1 MLEVISELIFEDF
14 VSLLSED
21 IMFELELNISLSP
34 IISDETFCKPE
45 VISLLFVLDSD
56 INSELFSNVLIFVYD
71 LSLVNIELSDWFD
84 SSKLVFVSVN
94 LFSVDIISELIFV
107 DSIDDDISFF
117 PDLVI
122 ISDEISELENTSLL
136 FIIDSDINSEVWI
149 LSEEDSYVISN
160 SLSVDDIDV

>member
-1 MLEVISELIFEDF
+1 M
-14 VSLLSED
+14 
-21 IMFELELNISLSP
+21 
-34 IISDETFCKPE
+34 
-45 VISLLFVLDSD
+45 
-56 INSELFSNVLIFVYD
+56 IFVYD

>member
-21 IMFELELNISLSP
+21 IMVELELNISLSP

-56 INSELFSNVLIFVYD
+56 INSELLSNVLIFVYD

-94 LFSVDIISELIFV
+94 LCSVDIISELIFV
-107 DSIDDDISFF
+107 DSIDDDISFP

-136 FIIDSDINSEVWI
+136 FILDSDINSEV
-149 LSEEDSYVISN
+149 
-160 SLSVDDIDV
+160 

>member
-1 MLEVISELIFEDF
+1 MLEVISELISEDF

-136 FIIDSDINSEVWI
+136 FIIDSDINSEV
-149 LSEEDSYVISN
+149 
-160 SLSVDDIDV
+160 

>member
-1 MLEVISELIFEDF
+1 
-14 VSLLSED
+14 
-21 IMFELELNISLSP
+21 MFELELNISLSP

>member
-136 FIIDSDINSEVWI
+136 FIIDSDINSEV
-149 LSEEDSYVISN
+149 
-160 SLSVDDIDV
+160 

>member
-1 MLEVISELIFEDF
+1 MLKVISELIFEDF

-136 FIIDSDINSEVWI
+136 FIIDSDINSEV
-149 LSEEDSYVISN
+149 
-160 SLSVDDIDV
+160 

>member
-1 MLEVISELIFEDF
+1 MLEVISELISEDF

-45 VISLLFVLDSD
+45 VISLLFVFDSD

-136 FIIDSDINSEVWI
+136 FIIDSDINSEV
-149 LSEEDSYVISN
+149 
-160 SLSVDDIDV
+160 

>member
-1 MLEVISELIFEDF
+1 
-14 VSLLSED
+14 
-21 IMFELELNISLSP
+21 MFELELNISLSP

-136 FIIDSDINSEVWI
+136 FIIDSDINSEFS
-149 LSEEDSYVISN
+149 LEEDSYVISN